1 MDQTKAQSNGVRVIQ
16 LVETLLPQIM
26 RRERKNT
33 THISLYEAGEYWMAF
48 EYSAYLLCGL
58 FPNLRITVIEM
69 HNNPFPIVMA
79 GISDEELRRYASRH
93 ILKRDYLDYKE
104 IVPTKTPATEYHQ
117 WHQQACSHS
126 YLQSIRS
133 VGPDSGKDM
142 LNTEL

>member
-1 MDQTKAQSNGVRVIQ
+1 MKQPKAKSNGALVIQ
-16 LVETLLPQIM
+16 LIETQWPKIF
-26 RRERKNT
+26 RREIKNT

-58 FPNLRITVIEM
+58 FPQLRVTVIEM

-79 GISDEELRRYASRH
+79 GISDEELRRYTSRH

-117 WHQQACSHS
+117 WHQQAVQPFLSAINT
-126 YLQSIRS
+126 QRS
-133 VGPDSGKDM
+133 SRFR
-142 LNTEL
+142 